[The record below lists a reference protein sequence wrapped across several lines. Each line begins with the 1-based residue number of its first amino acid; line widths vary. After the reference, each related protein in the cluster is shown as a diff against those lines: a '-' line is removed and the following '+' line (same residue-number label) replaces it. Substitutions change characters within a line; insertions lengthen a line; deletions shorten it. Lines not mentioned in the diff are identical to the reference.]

1 MKDLISTTNNNFLNR
16 IDNILKEYYIN
27 SNELK
32 FLIEDITKSVKLK
45 SLKKVIDKICMNLS
59 SVGEPV
65 WYADAKDIVWDNQK
79 RLTTIYML
87 LDTYEKIE
95 IDLKNI
101 KKNKNGCM
109 ENEDYLCSFISR
121 IKDLFKLEEKFKE
134 IKKKEITDTIEFYK
148 LLDKINNKTL
158 NKGQN
163 L

>member
-65 WYADAKDIVWDNQK
+65 WYADAKDIAWDNQK

-101 KKNKNGCM
+101 KKNKDGCM